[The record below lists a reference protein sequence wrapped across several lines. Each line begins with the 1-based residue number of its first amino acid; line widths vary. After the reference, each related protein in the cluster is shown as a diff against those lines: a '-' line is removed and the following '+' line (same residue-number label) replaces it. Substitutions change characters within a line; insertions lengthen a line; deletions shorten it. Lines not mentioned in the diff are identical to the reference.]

1 MFFFLRDNKSKRKA
15 ILIFF
20 LQKLCRDVIVEKKKK
35 KEIHKAG
42 IFTRNLRGT
51 PWRNIVI
58 RNSMVYKVLR

>member
-20 LQKLCRDVIVEKKKK
+20 LQKLCRDVIVEKKK